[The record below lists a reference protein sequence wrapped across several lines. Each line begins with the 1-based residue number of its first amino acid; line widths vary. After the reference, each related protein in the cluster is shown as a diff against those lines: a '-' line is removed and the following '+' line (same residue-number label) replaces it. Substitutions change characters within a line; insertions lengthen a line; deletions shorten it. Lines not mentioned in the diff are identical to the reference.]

1 MRFDISGKPAHYLVS
16 KRNIVT
22 KQSWRRQKVNSL
34 ISLRLLFVAVFGL
47 ILAACARVVQPAAP
61 VEIATHTPAESEDR
75 VLDFHNWETY
85 IDPKI
90 LSDFEKQFNVKIN
103 YTLYSSNEQLLE
115 DVHANPGAYDLV
127 VPSDYMLTI
136 MRRENLVAPLN
147 KDNVPNMKNI
157 DPAFLNMPFDPG
169 NRYCVPYQWGTGGI
183 GYNIKKTGREIKKWA
198 DLFDP
203 AFAGRVAMLNDPR
216 MSLAAILLYLGY
228 SPNTTNHAEIEQARD
243 FLISQSAQIKTY
255 TLNAGQDLLMNGD
268 VDLTVEWSGD
278 IFQAMSNHPD
288 LRYAIPEEGTIVWVD
303 NICVMADAKH
313 PRLGERFINYLL
325 EPEVGATLSNF
336 IRYASPNQASLPF
349 INKADLNNP
358 ALYPPEATRRLMFF
372 LADLGPD
379 DTNFYNAAWD
389 TVLKEHK

>member
-1 MRFDISGKPAHYLVS
+1 MPKRSPRKRITSTTKLASMVS
-16 KRNIVT
+16 LATV
-22 KQSWRRQKVNSL
+22 L
-34 ISLRLLFVAVFGL
+34 L
-47 ILAACARVVQPAAP
+47 ILSACAGIAQTAAP
-61 VEIATHTPAESEDR
+61 TETATQVSAGAGSEAQ
-75 VLDFHNWETY
+75 VLNFHNWETY

-90 LSDFEKQFNVKIN
+90 LRDFDKKFNTKIN

-136 MRRENLVAPLN
+136 MRRENLVTPLN
-147 KDNVPNMKNI
+147 KDNVPNLKNI

-183 GYNIKKTGREIKKWA
+183 GYNIKKTGREIKQWA

-216 MSLAAILLYLGY
+216 MSLAAVLLYLGY

-243 FLISQSAQIKTY
+243 FLISQSKQIKTY
-255 TLNAGQDLLMNGD
+255 TLNAGQDLLVNGD
-268 VDLTVEWSGD
+268 VDITVEWSGD
-278 IFQAMSNHPD
+278 IYQVMKDHPD

-303 NICVMADAKH
+303 NICVMANAPH
-313 PRLGERFINYLL
+313 PELAEKFINYLL
-325 EPEVGATLSNF
+325 EPQVGAALSNF
-336 IRYASPNQASLPF
+336 IRYASPNKASLPF
-349 INKADLNNP
+349 INKEDLSNVS
-358 ALYPPEATRRLMFF
+358 LYPSEATRRLMFF

-389 TVLKEHK
+389 AVLKEHK

>member
-1 MRFDISGKPAHYLVS
+1 MFFDEPMKFTRRFVYL
-16 KRNIVT
+16 I
-22 KQSWRRQKVNSL
+22 L
-34 ISLRLLFVAVFGL
+34 IGL
-47 ILAACARVVQPAAP
+47 ILTACAGVAGPVTPA
-61 VEIATHTPAESEDR
+61 EITTPTPAESEGQ

-136 MRRENLVAPLN
+136 MRRENLVAPLE

-183 GYNIKKTGREIKKWA
+183 GYNIRKTGREIKKWA

-243 FLISQSAQIKTY
+243 FLIQHATQIKTY
-255 TLNAGQDLLMNGD
+255 TLNAGQDLLVNGD

-278 IFQAMSNHPD
+278 IYQAMSSHPD

-303 NICVMADAKH
+303 NICVMADATH
-313 PRLGERFINYLL
+313 PRVAERFINYLL
-325 EPEVGATLSNF
+325 EPEVGAMLSNF

-379 DTNFYNAAWD
+379 DTDFYNAAWD

>member
-1 MRFDISGKPAHYLVS
+1 MPNRSPRKRTTRIWKFASMVS
-16 KRNIVT
+16 QITV
-22 KQSWRRQKVNSL
+22 L
-34 ISLRLLFVAVFGL
+34 L
-47 ILAACARVVQPAAP
+47 ILSACAGVAQTAAP
-61 VEIATHTPAESEDR
+61 AETATQVPARAGSEAQ
-75 VLDFHNWETY
+75 VLNFHNWETY

-90 LSDFEKQFNVKIN
+90 LSDFDEKFNAKIN

-136 MRRENLVAPLN
+136 MRRENLVVPLN
-147 KDNVPNMKNI
+147 KDNVPNLKNI

-216 MSLAAILLYLGY
+216 MSMAAVLLYLGY

-243 FLISQSAQIKTY
+243 LLISQSKQIKTY
-255 TLNAGQDLLMNGD
+255 TLNAGQDLLVNGD

-278 IFQAMSNHPD
+278 IYQVMKDHPN

-303 NICVMADAKH
+303 NICIMANAAH
-313 PRLGERFINYLL
+313 PELAEKFINYLL
-325 EPEVGATLSNF
+325 EPQVGAALSNF
-336 IRYASPNQASLPF
+336 IRYASPNKASLPF
-349 INKADLNNP
+349 INKADLNNVS
-358 ALYPPEATRRLMFF
+358 LYPPEATRRLMFF

-389 TVLKEHK
+389 AVLKEHK

>member
-1 MRFDISGKPAHYLVS
+1 MPNRSPRQRITSTWSVASLVS
-16 KRNIVT
+16 
-22 KQSWRRQKVNSL
+22 L
-34 ISLRLLFVAVFGL
+34 VAVLL
-47 ILAACARVVQPAAP
+47 ILSACAGVAQPAAP
-61 VEIATHTPAESEDR
+61 AGAPTQASASTQSETQA
-75 VLDFHNWETY
+75 LNFHNWETY

-90 LSDFEKQFNVKIN
+90 LSDFEKKFNTRIN

-115 DVHANPGAYDLV
+115 DIHANPDAYDLV

-147 KDNVPNMKNI
+147 KNNIPNMKNI

-183 GYNIKKTGREIKKWA
+183 GYNIAKTGREITKWA

-216 MSLAAILLYLGY
+216 MSMAAVLLYLGY
-228 SPNTTNHAEIEQARD
+228 SPNTTNRAEIEQARD
-243 FLISQSAQIKTY
+243 FLISQSKQIKTY
-255 TLNAGQDLLMNGD
+255 TLNAGQDLLVNGD
-268 VDLTVEWSGD
+268 VDITVEWSGD
-278 IFQAMSNHPD
+278 IYQVMRDHPE

-303 NICVMADAKH
+303 NICVMATASH
-313 PRLGERFINYLL
+313 PELAEKFINYLL
-325 EPEVGATLSNF
+325 EPQVGAALSNF
-336 IRYASPNQASLPF
+336 IRYASPNKASLPF
-349 INKADLNNP
+349 IHKEDLNNVS
-358 ALYPPEATRRLMFF
+358 LYPPEATRRLMFF

-389 TVLKEHK
+389 AVVKSHK